1 MRVTQRSIAQL
12 SLQGLNGN
20 LAALQKIQQQL
31 TSGKTISQPSDD
43 PTGTN
48 TSMITR
54 QDMAGATQH
63 SRNISDGQTF
73 LDATDSSLQDILDQV
88 RRVRD
93 LTVQALNSGAQDG
106 ASQGD
111 IATEVSGIR
120 QSLVGAA
127 NQVVQGRPLFGGITN
142 GTQAYDTNGNYVG
155 VGGANGIPVT
165 PLNRRVS
172 DVETIRVDV
181 TGPEAF
187 GDPASGKDMFGVVKS
202 VVQHISDPVTGAT
215 DSAGLTSDLANLDD
229 VINGLSTA
237 LADIGT
243 RQARMQTAANANQT
257 QQLNLTTKLQDTENI
272 DMPKTIMN
280 MQMQQVGYQ
289 AALSAT
295 AQSLQPTLVDFLK

>member
-20 LAALQKIQQQL
+20 LSALQKIQQQL

-48 TSMITR
+48 TSMVTR
-54 QDMAGATQH
+54 QDMAGVSQH
-63 SRNISDGQTF
+63 TRNISDGQTF
-73 LDATDSSLQDILDQV
+73 LDATDASLQDMLDQV

-93 LTVQALNSGAQDG
+93 LTVQALNNGAQDG
-106 ASQGD
+106 QSESD
-111 IATEVSGIR
+111 IATEVDGIR
-120 QSLVGAA
+120 NSLIGQA

-142 GTQAYDTNGNYVG
+142 GSKAYDDTGAYVG
-155 VGGANGIPVT
+155 VGGTNGIPVT
-165 PLNRRVS
+165 PVNRRVS
-172 DVETIRVDV
+172 DVEAIRVDL

-187 GDPASGKDMFGVVKS
+187 GDPASGKDMFGVVANISK
-202 VVQHISDPVTGAT
+202 HISDPVTGAT
-215 DSAGLTSDLANLDD
+215 DTASLTQDLSDLDK
-229 VINGLSTA
+229 VISGLSTA
-237 LADIGT
+237 LADVGT
-243 RQARMQTAANANQT
+243 RQARMETAASTNQT
-257 QQLNLTTKLQDTENI
+257 QQLNLTAKLQDTENI
-272 DMPKTIMN
+272 DLPKTIMN